1 MTLVPDGERSFPS
14 GGNKGKER
22 KTYMDIFSF
31 ITLFGGLA
39 LFLYGMSLM
48 SQGLEKLAGGKLEA
62 ILKRMTSNPL
72 KSLFLGMG
80 ITAVIQSSSA
90 VTVMLVG
97 LVNSGIMHL
106 SGTVGVIMGSNIG
119 TTVTAWILSL
129 IGIES
134 DNVWVQLLKP
144 ESFSPVL
151 ALIGI
156 VLIMSSKTSKKK
168 DIGSIMIGFAILMYG
183 MEFMSDS
190 VSPLANS
197 PQFTSMLTA
206 FSNPLLGLLTG
217 LVLTAVIQSS
227 SASVGILQALSLTG
241 SISYGMA
248 IPIIMGQ
255 NIGTCVTALISSI
268 GVNKNAKRVAVIHIS
283 FNIIGTVIFMAFYFV
298 AHFLIDMPF
307 VETAITPVGI
317 AVVHS
322 IFNVTTTVLLLPF
335 SKQLV
340 KLAEG
345 TIKVEPETEVAFLDE
360 RLLNTPSIALQ
371 ECNHIA
377 TNMAYVAKES
387 MLEAMELLFS
397 YDEAKA
403 EKVEKLEG
411 EADIYEDRLGSYL
424 MKLSGADLSDA
435 DSRQIS
441 KLLHTIGD
449 FERISDHAVN
459 IVKAAQ
465 ELSEK
470 KIILSKEGLREIE
483 IATSAIKEIMEIAIG
498 SFDRNDLQLAYHVEP
513 LEQVVDGIIEEIKL
527 NHVTRLQAGVCT
539 IQHGFVLSDIL
550 TNYERV
556 SDHCSNIAVAMIELS
571 KSTFDTHEYLDKLKT
586 MADPAFREMFM
597 EYKKKYAI

>member
-1 MTLVPDGERSFPS
+1 
-14 GGNKGKER
+14 
-22 KTYMDIFSF
+22 MDIFSF
-31 ITLFGGLA
+31 ISLFGGLA
-39 LFLYGMSLM
+39 LFLYGMNLM
-48 SQGLEKLAGGKLEA
+48 SQGLEKLAGGKLEE
-62 ILKRMTSNPL
+62 ILRRMTSSPL
-72 KSLFLGMG
+72 KSLFLGIG

-97 LVNSGIMHL
+97 LVNSGIMQL

-134 DNVWVQLLKP
+134 DNVWVRLLKP

-151 ALIGI
+151 ALVGI
-156 VLIMSSKTSKKK
+156 ILMMSAKSSRKK
-168 DIGSIMIGFAILMYG
+168 DIGSILIGFAILMYG
-183 MEFMSDS
+183 MDFMSDS
-190 VSPLANS
+190 VSPLADS
-197 PQFTSMLTA
+197 PKFASILTA

-241 SISYGMA
+241 GISYGMA

-255 NIGTCVTALISSI
+255 NIGTCATALISSI
-268 GVNKNAKRVAVIHIS
+268 GVSKNAKRVAVIHIS
-283 FNIIGTVIFMAFYFV
+283 FNIIGTVIFMTLYFI

-307 VETAITPVGI
+307 IASAISPVGI

-322 IFNVTTTVLLLPF
+322 IFNITTTVLLLPF

-345 TIKVEPETEVAFLDE
+345 TIKTEPEKEIAFLDE

-377 TNMAYVAKES
+377 TDMAYVAKNS
-387 MLEAMELLFS
+387 MMAAMDLLFD
-397 YDEAKA
+397 YDREKA
-403 EKVEKLEG
+403 ENVKELEK

-424 MKLSGADLSDA
+424 VRLSGAQLSDA

-459 IVKAAQ
+459 VTEAAQ

-470 KIILSKEGLREIE
+470 KIVLSEEGRREIR
-483 IATSAIKEIMEIAIG
+483 IATSAIKEILDIAITA
-498 SFDRNDLQLAYHVEP
+498 FDDDDLDLAFRVEP
-513 LEQVVDGIIEEIKL
+513 LEQAVDGIIEEIKL
-527 NHVTRLQAGVCT
+527 NHVNRLQTGTCT

-571 KSTFDTHEYLDKLKT
+571 KSSFDTHKYLDKLKT
-586 MADPAFREMFM
+586 MSDPEFKEMFA
-597 EYKKKYAI
+597 EYQKKYAIL

>member
-1 MTLVPDGERSFPS
+1 
-14 GGNKGKER
+14 
-22 KTYMDIFSF
+22 MDIFSF
-31 ITLFGGLA
+31 ISLFGGLA
-39 LFLYGMSLM
+39 LFLYGMNLM
-48 SQGLEKLAGGKLEA
+48 SQGLEKLAGGKLEE
-62 ILKRMTSNPL
+62 ILRRMTSSPL
-72 KSLFLGMG
+72 KSLFLGIG

-97 LVNSGIMHL
+97 LVNSGIMQL

-134 DNVWVQLLKP
+134 DNVWVRLLKP

-151 ALIGI
+151 ALVGI
-156 VLIMSSKTSKKK
+156 ILMMSAKSSRKK
-168 DIGSIMIGFAILMYG
+168 DIGSILIGFAILMYG
-183 MEFMSDS
+183 MDFMSDS
-190 VSPLANS
+190 VSPLADS
-197 PQFTSMLTA
+197 PKFASILTA

-241 SISYGMA
+241 GISYGMA

-255 NIGTCVTALISSI
+255 NIGTCATALISSI
-268 GVNKNAKRVAVIHIS
+268 GVSKNAKRVAVIHIS
-283 FNIIGTVIFMAFYFV
+283 FNIIGTVIFMTLYFI

-307 VETAITPVGI
+307 IASAISPVGI

-322 IFNVTTTVLLLPF
+322 IFNITTTVLLLPF

-345 TIKVEPETEVAFLDE
+345 TIKTEPEKEIAFLDE

-377 TNMAYVAKES
+377 TDMAYVAKNS
-387 MLEAMELLFS
+387 MMAAMDLLFD
-397 YDEAKA
+397 YDREKA
-403 EKVEKLEG
+403 ENVKELEK

-424 MKLSGADLSDA
+424 VRLSGAQLSDA

-459 IVKAAQ
+459 VTEAAQ

-470 KIILSKEGLREIE
+470 KIVLSEEGRREIR
-483 IATSAIKEIMEIAIG
+483 IATSAIKEILDIAITA
-498 SFDRNDLQLAYHVEP
+498 FDDDDLDLAFRVEP
-513 LEQVVDGIIEEIKL
+513 LEQAVDGIIEEIKL
-527 NHVTRLQAGVCT
+527 NHVNRLQTGTCT

-556 SDHCSNIAVAMIELS
+556 SDHCSNIAVAIIELS
-571 KSTFDTHEYLDKLKT
+571 KSSFDTHKYLDKLKT
-586 MADPAFREMFM
+586 MSDPEFKEMFA
-597 EYKKKYAI
+597 EYQKKYAIS